1 MEATLE
7 PIIAQTISRRRGR
20 KKRRELEPMPTLKEL
35 ERAHIARVLEL
46 TDGNLTHA
54 SEVLGIDR
62 RTIYHKLDEYALQA
76 ESARDQNAGK

>member
-46 TDGNLTHA
+46 TGGDQAHA

-62 RTIYHKLDEYALQA
+62 RTIYRMLDGYALEA
-76 ESARDQNAGK
+76 ENAREQGPIK